1 MPSPEQING
10 ILPARARLAELLS
23 EAAQSAQQSGELPNI
38 VLPEVTLERPQNA
51 EHGDYASSFPLKL
64 ARAASVNPLAIGRE
78 LVRRLGPCDI
88 ADVSVAPPGF
98 INFRLKKS
106 WLAAQVD
113 TILLAGERFA
123 DSQAGK
129 GTKIQLEFVSANP
142 TGPLHVGN
150 GRGAIL
156 GSALASVF
164 KAAGYEVEQEY
175 YVNDAGTQISTFF
188 QSLWVRYQ
196 QALKIDAEMPSEGYQ
211 GRYLVELAAEIAR
224 EFKDKFLGM
233 PADQA
238 LKELGQI
245 GLKRMLD
252 EIRHDLGLL
261 KVEFDV
267 WFSESSLYQS
277 GLYQKVMNILRGGD
291 YLTEREGATWFVS
304 TALGDDKD
312 NVVVRG
318 DGTPTYFA
326 SDIAYHYDKF
336 VQRKFD
342 KVINIWGADHQG
354 HVSRMKAVVSAL
366 GIDPKRLDV
375 ILYQLV
381 TLCRGEEVVR
391 LSKRSG
397 DIITLKEVVE
407 EVGPDA
413 CRFFFLARS
422 SDSQMDFDLELAKKQ
437 SQDNPV
443 YYVQYAHARISSL
456 LRLAKERAIDF
467 AGGDVALLTADAEL
481 ALIRKMLKLAEIIEV
496 IVQTYEPHHLTYYS
510 QELATAFHAFYKQCR
525 VISEN
530 SEDAAITCARLK
542 LVAAAQVVLA
552 RSLGLMGVA
561 SPERM

>member
-1 MPSPEQING
+1 
-10 ILPARARLAELLS
+10 
-23 EAAQSAQQSGELPNI
+23 
-38 VLPEVTLERPQNA
+38 
-51 EHGDYASSFPLKL
+51 
-64 ARAASVNPLAIGRE
+64 
-78 LVRRLGPCDI
+78 
-88 ADVSVAPPGF
+88 
-98 INFRLKKS
+98 
-106 WLAAQVD
+106 
-113 TILLAGERFA
+113 
-123 DSQAGK
+123 
-129 GTKIQLEFVSANP
+129 
-142 TGPLHVGN
+142 
-150 GRGAIL
+150 
-156 GSALASVF
+156 
-164 KAAGYEVEQEY
+164 
-175 YVNDAGTQISTFF
+175 
-188 QSLWVRYQ
+188 
-196 QALKIDAEMPSEGYQ
+196 LKIPE
-211 GRYLVELAAEIAR
+211 
-224 EFKDKFLGM
+224 
-233 PADQA
+233 DQA
-238 LKELGQI
+238 QKELGQI
-245 GLKRMLD
+245 GLNRMLTQ
-252 EIRHDLGLL
+252 IRQDLALL
-261 KVEFDV
+261 NVEFDV

-277 GLYQKVMNILRGGD
+277 GLYQKVMDILRNGD

-318 DGTPTYFA
+318 DGSPTYFA

-407 EVGPDA
+407 EVGRDA

-456 LRLAKERAIDF
+456 LRLAKDKAIDY
-467 AGGDVALLTADAEL
+467 AGGDVSLLTAEAEL
-481 ALIRKMLKLAEIIEV
+481 SLVRKMLRLAEIIEV
-496 IVQTYEPHHLTYYS
+496 IIQTYEPHHLTYYS
-510 QELATAFHAFYKQCR
+510 QELATAFHSFYKQCR

-530 SEDAAITCARLK
+530 GEDAAVTQARLK
-542 LVAAAQVVLA
+542 LVAAAQIVLA
-552 RSLGLMGVA
+552 RSLGLMGVSA
-561 SPERM
+561 PERM